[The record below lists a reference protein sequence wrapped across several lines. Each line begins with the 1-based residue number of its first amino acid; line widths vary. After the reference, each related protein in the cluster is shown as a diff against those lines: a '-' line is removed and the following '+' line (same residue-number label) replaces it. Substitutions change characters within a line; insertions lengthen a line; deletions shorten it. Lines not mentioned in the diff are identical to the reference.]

1 MSMLKGALDKLT
13 GQVKA
18 NFSGKDFKFREAD
31 AYKFQGDGDS
41 ATAGG
46 SLSKAKLVVVDDK
59 CSFKNEEF
67 VFQYNPN
74 EVEITKKVSYAS
86 AMEGGY
92 DVPQRQFSGGM
103 RSMSFKEVVFD
114 TAETRES
121 VWVKYI
127 QKFEKLVHLDEELH
141 RPPHVMLVW
150 GKFLE
155 NGQGGGGSSQVM
167 DSFRCDVT
175 ELKVKYTMFLEDGTP
190 VRARMTLTLEDAE
203 NKAEK
208 KSPDYAKVY
217 VVRRGDT
224 LQHIAFREYDDP
236 GEWRRI
242 ARTNGIDDPLRV
254 KPGTR
259 LLIPPILK

>member
-13 GQVKA
+13 GQVAA
-18 NFSGKDFKFREAD
+18 NFGGRDFKFREAD
-31 AYKFQGDGDS
+31 AYKFAGEGDR
-41 ATAGG
+41 ATASG
-46 SLSKAKLVVVDDK
+46 SLSKAMLVVIDEDCK
-59 CSFKNEEF
+59 FNNEEF
-67 VFQYNPN
+67 AFQYNPN
-74 EVEITKKVSYAS
+74 EVEITRKVNYAQ
-86 AMEGGY
+86 ANEGGY

-103 RSMSFKEVVFD
+103 RSMSFKEVIFD

-121 VWVKYI
+121 VWTKYI
-127 QKFEKLVHLDEELH
+127 QKFERLVHLDEELH

-155 NGQGGGGSSQVM
+155 NGQGGLGSPQVM
-167 DSFRCDVT
+167 DSFLCDVT

-190 VRARMTLTLEDAE
+190 VRARMNLTLEDAE

-208 KSPDYAKVY
+208 KSPDFAKVY

-224 LQHIAFREYDDP
+224 LQHIAFREYSDS